1 MLGKKQIWIYPPTA
15 QKDLTR
21 NELSKNY
28 LAYLFLV
35 LAALFWSGNFIV
47 GKFATLFQVPPLTL
61 NVLRWISVWFILIPF
76 TYKEIYN
83 NLPYIKKNWL
93 VISFMG
99 VITISTFNSVVY
111 FALNYTQV
119 INAVLMLAAIP
130 AATIVLSSL
139 MKIEKTNIF
148 QIFGLLI
155 SVLGILAIITR
166 LNLNILLSLDFNK
179 GDLFMIGAI
188 IAWGI
193 YSAYLRKRTFEV
205 SLLALVHIIC
215 TFGLIFLLPLFIL
228 DITQGKIIE
237 ISSNLFYILVYV
249 AIFPSI
255 GSYYCWAGAVSIIG
269 ANRAG
274 IFLSLIPLFST
285 IMAIFFYSEQFQ
297 FFHLIG
303 AILIILGLFLSN
315 KEFKN
320 A

>member
-1 MLGKKQIWIYPPTA
+1 M
-15 QKDLTR
+15 
-21 NELSKNY
+21 
-28 LAYLFLV
+28 
-35 LAALFWSGNFIV
+35 
-47 GKFATLFQVPPLTL
+47 
-61 NVLRWISVWFILIPF
+61 
-76 TYKEIYN
+76 
-83 NLPYIKKNWL
+83 
-93 VISFMG
+93 
-99 VITISTFNSVVY
+99 ISTIPVM
-111 FALNYTQV
+111 
-119 INAVLMLAAIP
+119 IMLF
-130 AATIVLSSL
+130 SSIL
-139 MKIEKTNIF
+139 KIEKTNIF
-148 QIFGLLI
+148 QISGLII
-155 SVLGILAIITR
+155 SVLGILAIITK
-166 LNLNILLSLDFNK
+166 LDLNILLTLNFNK
-179 GDLFMIGAI
+179 GDLFMVGAI

-228 DITQGKIIE
+228 DMTQGKIIE
-237 ISSNLFYILVYV
+237 MSSNFFYILAYV

-285 IMAIFFYSEQFQ
+285 LMAIFFYNEQFQ

-315 KEFKN
+315 KEIKN